1 MVSSLSQADVAR
13 LLAEPSPQARAEVAG
28 KLAAEIDSPQL
39 TEAEL
44 RLAQDILRVMAKDI
58 EVTVRAALARG
69 LRGASRL
76 PHDVAVRLADDIEAV
91 ALPILLESPVLTDQD
106 LIDAVRRGSA
116 AKQAAVA
123 GRTNVSENLAD
134 VLVTEAGETA
144 VATLMGNAAA
154 RVSEATL
161 VKAVDRF
168 RASEIVKETLVR
180 RAALP
185 ITVAERLVHLVSERL
200 QDYLV
205 SHHELPPA
213 LAADLVLRSRERSV
227 ISLSDG
233 SSEQELE
240 TLVAQMQAHGRLSA
254 SLVLRALCMG
264 DLAFFETAL
273 ASLAGVPAMN
283 ARMLIHDA
291 GQLGLRSLYQKSGL
305 PARFLP
311 AVRVAI
317 QVVRETPMDGE
328 PHDRERY
335 RARVIERILT
345 QYEDFGAEDLDYLLE
360 KLGDVR
366 AFAS

>member
-1 MVSSLSQADVAR
+1 
-13 LLAEPSPQARAEVAG
+13 
-28 KLAAEIDSPQL
+28 
-39 TEAEL
+39 
-44 RLAQDILRVMAKDI
+44 
-58 EVTVRAALARG
+58 
-69 LRGASRL
+69 
-76 PHDVAVRLADDIEAV
+76 
-91 ALPILLESPVLTDQD
+91 
-106 LIDAVRRGSA
+106 
-116 AKQAAVA
+116 
-123 GRTNVSENLAD
+123 
-134 VLVTEAGETA
+134 
-144 VATLMGNAAA
+144 
-154 RVSEATL
+154 
-161 VKAVDRF
+161 
-168 RASEIVKETLVR
+168 
-180 RAALP
+180 
-185 ITVAERLVHLVSERL
+185 
-200 QDYLV
+200 
-205 SHHELPPA
+205 
-213 LAADLVLRSRERSV
+213 
-227 ISLSDG
+227 
-233 SSEQELE
+233 
-240 TLVAQMQAHGRLSA
+240 MQAHGRLSA